1 MKTKITILILSIIYC
16 GYLLTLWAAEHY
28 KSTALNPLNSEYYY
42 DKGLLTKAIE
52 VEPSKAIYHMLYAR
66 DLIKQNQ
73 NPDASTRK
81 LILIQLKQAVELRPF
96 SKKYK
101 EIYNTYEPFLTK

>member
-1 MKTKITILILSIIYC
+1 VKTKITILVASVIYC
-16 GYLLTLWAAEHY
+16 TYLLTLWLGAHY
-28 KSTALNPLNSEYYY
+28 KSITLNPLNSEYYY

-52 VEPSKAIYHMLYAR
+52 IEPSKAIYHMLYAR

-73 NPDASTRK
+73 NPDVPTRK
-81 LILIQLKQAVELRPF
+81 LILVQLKQAVELKPF

-101 EIYNTYEPFLTK
+101 KIYNTYEPFLTK